1 MYKRAEELFNIYWK
15 YIGMDWQPNFKKI
28 ERPERVAWFRVAC
41 AEAEK
46 VEEAERLY
54 WDEYNRLKQDMATM
68 VPRKHYTDAIK
79 SLSMCQSQIETLM
92 IELKRWNPTSVIAQ
106 DASTVLGLLEAM
118 IDANPDMQTDDYRDK
133 RKQDRDE
140 AERIRREKFVAR
152 IWESSSSPRS
162 FDERLKW
169 NKENVFGTVDKDY
182 KP

>member
-1 MYKRAEELFNIYWK
+1 
-15 YIGMDWQPNFKKI
+15 
-28 ERPERVAWFRVAC
+28 
-41 AEAEK
+41 
-46 VEEAERLY
+46 
-54 WDEYNRLKQDMATM
+54 M

-140 AERIRREKFVAR
+140 AERIRREKVVAR
-152 IWESSSSPRS
+152 IWAVQSSPRS

-169 NKENVFGTVDKDY
+169 NKEKVFGTVEKDY